1 MATGPCQ
8 VVGAANSAP
17 VNPPRRYWTGL
28 RVLASLGTDNPFNSW
43 RPRRTKPQELP
54 MFAVWQL
61 IDTIISLYMWALII
75 SVALSW
81 LVQFNVINT
90 SNRFVYTIG
99 DFLFRVTDPVL
110 RRIRSIIPS
119 LGGIDLSPMILILAL
134 IFIRN
139 LLPDL
144 LGVR

>member
-1 MATGPCQ
+1 MNA
-8 VVGAANSAP
+8 VVNL
-17 VNPPRRYWTGL
+17 VDN
-28 RVLASLGTDNPFNSW
+28 VVSLYIWILF
-43 RPRRTKPQELP
+43 
-54 MFAVWQL
+54 FAV
-61 IDTIISLYMWALII
+61 IA
-75 SVALSW
+75 SW
-81 LVQFNVINT
+81 LINFNVINT